1 MNNLIKMGVEEFMLV
16 ISCFVGKIIEDW
28 KLLCEKSG

>member
-1 MNNLIKMGVEEFMLV
+1 MNNLIKMGVDEFMFV

-28 KLLCEKSG
+28 KLLREKTG